1 MSFHGRSSHAPT
13 LNDMNLL
20 EGTCTFAAQT
30 AEYGLFYPSALA
42 LMQGHKPG
50 FKTLGN
56 GVKADYHDG
65 SGKPNAQRWEA
76 YVDTSFRDKGCQTGI
91 LILLNGMVVD
101 MRSCGQKVQARST
114 TKAELNALFEMIDT
128 ILINQWLWRE
138 LQMDESTKSATFIYC
153 DALNVVTA
161 INNDHPKYHENDT
174 RIYVNK
180 IRRLIKSA
188 LLKEPAGPNALS
200 FLPDMSMQAVKKMK
214 KDIDRE
220 TVTAARLLMT
230 VHDELQSYNT
240 THIHLV
246 HIPGELNMADHL
258 TKPTRVHSAFKQSII
273 HDMCDVVSAKPKPE
287 EQPADR

>member
-1 MSFHGRSSHAPT
+1 
-13 LNDMNLL
+13 
-20 EGTCTFAAQT
+20 
-30 AEYGLFYPSALA
+30 
-42 LMQGHKPG
+42 
-50 FKTLGN
+50 
-56 GVKADYHDG
+56 
-65 SGKPNAQRWEA
+65 
-76 YVDTSFRDKGCQTGI
+76 
-91 LILLNGMVVD
+91 
-101 MRSCGQKVQARST
+101 
-114 TKAELNALFEMIDT
+114 MIDT
-128 ILINQWLWRE
+128 IFINQWLWRE
-138 LQMDESTKSATFIYC
+138 LLMDVSTESETFIYC

-214 KDIDRE
+214 RDIDRE

-258 TKPTRVHSAFKQSII
+258 TKPTRVHSAFKQNII
-273 HDMCDVVSAKPKPE
+273 HDMCDVVSAKPEPE